1 MTLDGAARD
10 EGVNVSV
17 TCVRA
22 GEGPDSPPP
31 THLPTVPNGPDPAP
45 PTVPG
50 VEPHPV
56 VDPTP
61 VNPPAPVRDP
71 PAGAPPPMRA

>member
-1 MTLDGAARD
+1 MSPTASRLW
-10 EGVNVSV
+10 
-17 TCVRA
+17 A
-22 GEGPDSPPP
+22 GEGPDAPSP
-31 THLPTVPNGPDPAP
+31 THLPTLPNGSDPVP